1 MNFSD
6 EATMNGSRVYNPAAN
21 PDITTLQANW
31 DIPNTYGVIFN
42 YTF

>member
-1 MNFSD
+1 
-6 EATMNGSRVYNPAAN
+6 MNGSRVYNPAAN